1 MRSLR
6 TKITLMTLAIVVIV
20 VSTITLTSV
29 SFIQLTESRES
40 DQLLLLLCETGERN
54 LDYYFN
60 SVQKSVNRVA
70 AYVEADLDGISDE
83 KLASH
88 INRVGKYFEDMSY
101 KTNGVLTYYYRI
113 DPDISKNVKGFW
125 YIDLDGN
132 GFAEHEVTDIT
143 LYDTSDT
150 SSLVWFTVPKY
161 EGKPV
166 WLPPYITDNLDV
178 RVISYNMPIY
188 WRGTFVGVVGIEI
201 DYSTMAEQVDSIRL
215 HSNGYAFLN
224 DSNGELF
231 YHPKIDVT
239 TLTEQT
245 MPDVPEGMLD
255 DSTFIR
261 YRYDGQEKTGAW
273 LPLSNGM
280 RLNVVVPLS
289 ETNGDWQKLI
299 DNILIVGAAVL
310 IAASAFVMFY
320 TERITKPLVQLTDA
334 ANQADKGN
342 YEYEL
347 TYDKDDEL
355 GRLTNTFKRMSQHM
369 KDHISDLNKQV
380 FVDALTHVKN
390 KGAFSSYIDNLQQQM
405 NKDREKLVFAIGIF
419 DCNDLKSINDQ
430 FGHSSGDT
438 YIKTASRTICRTFQ
452 HSPVFRIGGDEFSVI
467 LENEDYQNREE
478 LAGLFDRYCAEVN
491 ESTSNRWEQVH
502 VAMGIAAYDP
512 DIDTSVNDVIHRADK
527 FMYDNKK
534 QNKQLKTKA

>member
-60 SVQKSVNRVA
+60 SVQKSVTRVA

-245 MPDVPEGMLD
+245 KPDVPEGMLD

-299 DNILIVGAAVL
+299 NNILIVGAAVL

-369 KDHISDLNKQV
+369 KDHISDLSKQV

-390 KGAFSSYIDNLQQQM
+390 KGAFSSYIENLQQQM
-405 NKDREKLVFAIGIF
+405 NKDREKLIFAIGIF

-512 DIDTSVNDVIHRADK
+512 DRDTSVNDVIHRADK
-527 FMYDNKK
+527 IMYENKK

>member
-245 MPDVPEGMLD
+245 MPAVPEGMLD

-261 YRYDGQEKTGAW
+261 YRYNGEEKVGAW

-299 DNILIVGAAVL
+299 NNILIVGAAVL

-369 KDHISDLNKQV
+369 KDHISDLSKQV

-390 KGAFSSYIDNLQQQM
+390 KGAFSSYIENLQQQM
-405 NKDREKLVFAIGIF
+405 NKDREKLIFAIGIF

-527 FMYDNKK
+527 IMYENKK

>member
-245 MPDVPEGMLD
+245 KPAVPEGMLD

-299 DNILIVGAAVL
+299 NNILIVGAAVL

-369 KDHISDLNKQV
+369 KDHISDLSKQV

-390 KGAFSSYIDNLQQQM
+390 KGAFSSYIENLQQQM
-405 NKDREKLVFAIGIF
+405 NKDREKLIFAIGIF

-438 YIKTASRTICRTFQ
+438 YIMTASRTICRTFQ

-527 FMYDNKK
+527 IMYENKK

>member
-29 SFIQLTESRES
+29 SFIQLTESRKS

-132 GFAEHEVTDIT
+132 GFVEHEVTDIS

-215 HSNGYAFLN
+215 FSNGYAFLN

-239 TLTEQT
+239 ALNEQT
-245 MPDVPEGMLD
+245 KTAIPDGMLD
-255 DSTFIR
+255 ENTFIR
-261 YRYDGQEKTGAW
+261 YRYNGEEKVGAW

-320 TERITKPLVQLTDA
+320 TKRITKPLVQLTDA

-347 TYDKDDEL
+347 AYDKDDEL

-405 NKDREKLVFAIGIF
+405 NKDREKLIFAIGIF
-419 DCNDLKSINDQ
+419 DCDDLKSINDQ
-430 FGHSSGDT
+430 FGHANGDT

-467 LENEDYQNREE
+467 LQNDDYQNRDE
-478 LAGLFDRYCAEVN
+478 LASLFDRYCAEVN

-502 VAMGIAAYDP
+502 VAKGIAAYDP
-512 DIDTSVNDVIHRADK
+512 DNDSSVNDVIHRADK
-527 FMYDNKK
+527 IMYDNKK

>member
-1 MRSLR
+1 
-6 TKITLMTLAIVVIV
+6 
-20 VSTITLTSV
+20 
-29 SFIQLTESRES
+29 
-40 DQLLLLLCETGERN
+40 
-54 LDYYFN
+54 
-60 SVQKSVNRVA
+60 
-70 AYVEADLDGISDE
+70 
-83 KLASH
+83 
-88 INRVGKYFEDMSY
+88 
-101 KTNGVLTYYYRI
+101 
-113 DPDISKNVKGFW
+113 
-125 YIDLDGN
+125 
-132 GFAEHEVTDIT
+132 
-143 LYDTSDT
+143 
-150 SSLVWFTVPKY
+150 
-161 EGKPV
+161 
-166 WLPPYITDNLDV
+166 
-178 RVISYNMPIY
+178 
-188 WRGTFVGVVGIEI
+188 
-201 DYSTMAEQVDSIRL
+201 
-215 HSNGYAFLN
+215 
-224 DSNGELF
+224 
-231 YHPKIDVT
+231 
-239 TLTEQT
+239 
-245 MPDVPEGMLD
+245 
-255 DSTFIR
+255 
-261 YRYDGQEKTGAW
+261 
-273 LPLSNGM
+273 
-280 RLNVVVPLS
+280 
-289 ETNGDWQKLI
+289 
-299 DNILIVGAAVL
+299 
-310 IAASAFVMFY
+310 MFY

-405 NKDREKLVFAIGIF
+405 NKDREKLIFAIGIF

-478 LAGLFDRYCAEVN
+478 LAGLFDRYCVEVN

-527 FMYDNKK
+527 LMYDNKK

>member
-1 MRSLR
+1 
-6 TKITLMTLAIVVIV
+6 MTLAIVVIV

-245 MPDVPEGMLD
+245 MPAVPEGMLD

-261 YRYDGQEKTGAW
+261 YRYNGEEKVGAW

-299 DNILIVGAAVL
+299 NNILIVGAAVL

-369 KDHISDLNKQV
+369 KDHISDLSKQV

-390 KGAFSSYIDNLQQQM
+390 KGAFSSYIENLQQQM
-405 NKDREKLVFAIGIF
+405 NKDREKLIFAIGIF

-527 FMYDNKK
+527 IMYDNKK

>member
-6 TKITLMTLAIVVIV
+6 TKITLVTLAIVVIV

-132 GFAEHEVTDIT
+132 GFVEHEVTDIT

-245 MPDVPEGMLD
+245 KPAVPEGMLD

-299 DNILIVGAAVL
+299 NNILIVGAAVL

-369 KDHISDLNKQV
+369 KDHISDLSKQV

-390 KGAFSSYIDNLQQQM
+390 KGAFSSYIENLQQQM
-405 NKDREKLVFAIGIF
+405 NKDREKLIFAIGIF

-527 FMYDNKK
+527 IMYENKK